1 MVLNKVL
8 ENITIKIVTL
18 IMKVTGFVMPK
29 KVKVLSNLL
38 KENLLAI
45 GAMIRRKDQ
54 VNYNSIMGRFLKGN
68 GSMTNLSQVL
78 LHTVIRIVMR
88 DRLAII

>member
-1 MVLNKVL
+1 MVLNMVL

-78 LHTVIRIVMR
+78 LPTVIRIVMR